1 LRLFSRKAPAASG
14 AHHAIGILSAGA
26 ILRLAWLV
34 LMVALLADRVS
45 AQALGFGQGL
55 GQASTQMQMSG
66 PPPGGSAT
74 GPGSRPSGM
83 PGGGMGFG
91 VGTGSNIWTPGS
103 PPSPQGNSQGNSQ
116 GNNQGNAGFNFG
128 GPPNGPSPV
137 FGGPP
142 VGGFGGPPGNAMASG
157 VQQASFEAMTQFLQT
172 VLDPFAGGR
181 QITDPSQRAMNE
193 DAGKALP
200 HWSVWATG
208 FGESQ
213 TSNGSAMPG
222 AGATSSGVYGTVVG
236 ADYAMSERTTFGFAL
251 AGGGTYFNSAFNSG
265 RSDLFQAGSFVR
277 HMIGDA
283 YVSAAL
289 AYGWQDVAAFGGSD
303 RLNPAS
309 LANAY
314 SSRIEGGY
322 RFALPWL
329 GIAPYAAGQVTNV
342 QLPGGA
348 AQVLANPFASGDSI
362 STVTDSR
369 SELGFRTD
377 KSFAMQSGALTLRG
391 RFAWVHDFNP
401 DRSALT
407 MFQMPPGAGLTLN
420 NALQAPDAALTTAT
434 AELRLSTGWLAAL
447 TFQSEL
453 SSTARSYA
461 GKGFVR
467 CVW

>member
-1 LRLFSRKAPAASG
+1 LCKPPAASG

-34 LMVALLADRVS
+34 LMVALLPDSAG
-45 AQALGFGQGL
+45 AQALGLAQGF

-66 PPPGGSAT
+66 PPT
-74 GPGSRPSGM
+74 GPGPGPSGM
-83 PGGGMGFG
+83 PGGGMGFSPG
-91 VGTGSNIWTPGS
+91 AGSWTPAS
-103 PPSPQGNSQGNSQ
+103 P
-116 GNNQGNAGFNFG
+116 QGNAGFNFG
-128 GPPNGPSPV
+128 GPPNGPPGV

-181 QITDPSQRAMNE
+181 EVREPSQGALTE

-213 TSNGSAMPG
+213 TSNGGAMPG
-222 AGATSSGVYGTVVG
+222 AGATNSGVYGTVVG
-236 ADYAMSERTTFGFAL
+236 ADYAVSSRTTIGFAL
-251 AGGGTYFNSAFNSG
+251 AGGGTYFNSGLSSG

-277 HMIGDA
+277 HMTGDA

-314 SSRIEGGY
+314 SSRIEAGY

-342 QLPGGA
+342 QLPGGG
-348 AQVLANPFASGDSI
+348 AQVLANPFASGDGT

-369 SELGFRTD
+369 TEFGFRTD
-377 KSFAMQSGALTLRG
+377 KSVATQIGTLTLRG

-401 DRSALT
+401 DRSTLT
-407 MFQMPPGAGLTLN
+407 MLQMPPGPAFALN
-420 NALQAPDAALTTAT
+420 GALQAPDAALATAS
-434 AELRLSTGWLAAL
+434 AELRLSAGWLAAL
-447 TFQSEL
+447 TLQSEL

-467 CVW
+467 YVW